1 MGAIVVYESMFG
13 NTEAVARA
21 VAEGIASV
29 MPVELI
35 EVNSAPPLATMSTDL
50 LVVGGPTHAFGLSRP
65 NTRADAKQRGA
76 RDEASTG
83 QGIREWLEATE
94 SAPLRVATF
103 DTHVKKPNLPGRAS
117 HAAERR
123 LHRMGCEILTK
134 GMSFYVDGYDGPMY
148 PGEVERAREWG
159 AEVAQLAVTGAA
171 QR

>member
-21 VAEGIASV
+21 VAEGIGSV
-29 MPVELI
+29 MPVELV
-35 EVNSAPPLATMSTDL
+35 EVNSAPPLASMSTDL
-50 LVVGGPTHAFGLSRP
+50 LVVGGPTHAFGLSRA

-76 RDEASTG
+76 RDEASSG
-83 QGIREWLEATE
+83 LGIREWLEATE

-123 LHRMGCEILTK
+123 LHRMGCEILTR

-148 PGEVERAREWG
+148 AGEVDRARKWG
-159 AEVAQLAVTGAA
+159 TEVARCALSGAA
-171 QR
+171 SR